1 MLNFH
6 SWIFLKNIFNGIDL
20 PMNHSLSLFVVEVSQ
35 LYILIKYFLSLY
47 FLTQLNKYMFFFCLI
62 L

>member
-6 SWIFLKNIFNGIDL
+6 SWIFKKNIFNGIDL
-20 PMNHSLSLFVVEVSQ
+20 PMNHSLSLFVVEVVEVSQ

-47 FLTQLNKYMFFFCLI
+47 FLTQLNIISLI
-62 L
+62 LN